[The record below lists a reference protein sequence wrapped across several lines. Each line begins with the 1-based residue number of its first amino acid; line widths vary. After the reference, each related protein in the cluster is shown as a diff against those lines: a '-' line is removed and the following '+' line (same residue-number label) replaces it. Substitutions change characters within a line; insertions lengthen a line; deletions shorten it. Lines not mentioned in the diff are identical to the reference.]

1 MRGCA
6 GKFDGHTILH
16 ILHVMQRNVSRI
28 ALLLVLLLPACDLI
42 NGGAIMQTAATT
54 TPEAATPTATSAQV
68 TADPVV
74 PAPVITETSRTLTIW
89 MPPEIALRNEAGAAI
104 LNDQLLAFAAAH
116 PDLDVKLEYKSASGQ
131 GSVLNYLRTGRNVAP
146 DVLPDLIAIPTDQLA
161 IAASEELVYPLND
174 LIDPA
179 LVDDLYPA
187 AQALVHSGE
196 QIIGYPFALTS
207 LPHLAYDRNTIT
219 TTIPLNWN
227 ELIAD
232 SNNRFIFPAAGREG
246 AILALEFYLAAGGTL
261 VDDAGQATLQLE
273 PFVTALEQLSQGRNT
288 GFILLQSSNMSTLE
302 ETWQAFEA
310 GSASL
315 VETTSSQFLQENPD
329 ESAVAVAPVSGLN
342 GPLTPLVNGWAWA
355 ISTPESTQRA
365 LAAELLSELA
375 SSANLGDWS
384 HQSYVL
390 PARREAF
397 MAWPP
402 DEPYTGF
409 VQQELERAQPN
420 PISGNSNIMTTV
432 GDAVFDVVS
441 LAKSPQVAAEEAVA
455 AIQQ

>member
-1 MRGCA
+1 
-6 GKFDGHTILH
+6 
-16 ILHVMQRNVSRI
+16 MQRKFSVVV
-28 ALLLVLLLPACDLI
+28 LLLVLLLPACELI
-42 NGGAIMQTAATT
+42 NGGAIIQTAATT
-54 TPEAATPTATSAQV
+54 TPEAATPMVTPAQATPNPVISV
-68 TADPVV
+68 T
-74 PAPVITETSRTLTIW
+74 VITETARTLTIW
-89 MPPEIALRNEAGAAI
+89 MPPEIAQRNEAGAAV
-104 LNDQLLAFAAAH
+104 LNDQLLAFAATH
-116 PDLDVKLEYKSASGQ
+116 SDLDIKLEYKSASGQ
-131 GSVLNYLRTGRNVAP
+131 GSILNYLRTGRNVAP

-161 IAASEELVYPLND
+161 IAAAEELVYPLND

-187 AQALVHSGE
+187 AQALVRSGE
-196 QIIGYPFALTS
+196 QVIGYPFALTS
-207 LPHLAYDRNTIT
+207 LPHLAYDSNTIT
-219 TTIPLNWN
+219 ATIPLNWN

-232 SNNRFIFPAAGREG
+232 SSNHFIFPAASREG
-246 AILALEFYLAAGGTL
+246 AILALEFYLAAGGAL

-315 VETTSSQFLQENPD
+315 VYTTSNQFLQENPD
-329 ESAVAVAPVSGLN
+329 ESAAGVAPVSGLD

-375 SSANLGDWS
+375 SSANLGAWS
-384 HQSYVL
+384 YQSYVL

-397 MAWPP
+397 TAWPA
-402 DEPYTGF
+402 DELYSDF
-409 VQQELERAQPN
+409 VQQELERAQAN
-420 PISGNSNIMTTV
+420 PVNGNSNLMTTV

-441 LAKSPQVAAEEAVA
+441 LAKSPQVAAEEAIA